1 MKNFILLCVACSL
14 ATLLSAQQPGTL
26 DVSFDLDGKVTS
38 DFTSNAE
45 LAYTMKILNSG
56 RILVAGQAKPGA
68 NFDMV
73 LTAYNSSGKVDSTF
87 GINGKTFTDLGNNEL
102 AADMLIQPDGKILLI
117 GNTTAAN
124 NSNGKWMVSRYSA
137 SGFPDSTFGTNGSV
151 TLDFNPAMVERANA
165 GALQADGKLLV
176 IGYSAMQGYNNTL
189 ARFTTS
195 GSLDSTFGVN
205 GVLVYPLGPFEDYG
219 SDIEVQSDG
228 KYVIGGLRMYGGGY
242 NFALARLYSNGGTDS
257 SFGINGFIETDFG
270 FNDDDLIGA
279 IYLHGNNIT
288 AVGSSGYNGDTDPAI
303 ARYTANGLP
312 DSSFGVNGKLT
323 THVGVG
329 YGHLTSAVIQ
339 PDGKLLATGY
349 ARNPLNDDFVLLR
362 YNVDGTL
369 DNSFNSTGL
378 VTTAFF
384 SSEDQA
390 YNIQLQPD
398 GKAVMAGATF
408 NGTSSDIALARY
420 YTGIVIAACSAD
432 TTTITQNIC
441 SGQSFVFN
449 GQQFV
454 TAGIYYDTLA
464 NAGGCD
470 SLIILHLSVNN
481 SAAAITVNG
490 SASVCEGDSILLSAS
505 AADSYLWSSGETST
519 GIYVH
524 QSGIYTVTT
533 TDANSCTAS
542 SAPVTIQVYP
552 LPAVPVISQ
561 SADTLYSST
570 ALHYQWYFNGT
581 LLLDDTLPSIALTSN
596 GQYNVVVTDSNGCSN
611 TSNLFAVS
619 GLGILALES
628 ALFIISPN
636 PAHEV
641 VTISSTNRP
650 ITKAELFDY
659 TGKLVQQQNCP
670 SCGLYTFDVKD
681 LSAGTYY
688 VKVVID
694 ERLYG
699 MTFIKQ

>member
-1 MKNFILLCVACSL
+1 MKNFILLCVACSFV
-14 ATLLSAQQPGTL
+14 ALLSAQQPGTL

-45 LAYTMKILNSG
+45 LAYTMKILSTG
-56 RILVAGQAKPGA
+56 RILVAGQAKPGGT
-68 NFDMV
+68 FDVV
-73 LTAYNSSGKVDSTF
+73 LAAYTPSGKVDSTF
-87 GINGKTFTDLGNNEL
+87 GVNGKTFTDLGNNEL
-102 AADMLIQPDGKILLI
+102 AAEMLIQPDGKFLLI
-117 GNTTAAN
+117 GNTTTAN
-124 NSNGKWMVSRYSA
+124 NSNGKWMVSRYSS

-189 ARFTTS
+189 ARFTST

-219 SDIEVQSDG
+219 SDIEIQSDG
-228 KYVIGGLRMYGGGY
+228 KYVTGGLRMYGGGY
-242 NFALARLYSNGGTDS
+242 NFALARLNPNGSTDS

-270 FNDDDLIGA
+270 FNDDDLISA
-279 IYLHGNNIT
+279 IYLHGNKIT

-312 DSSFGVNGKLT
+312 DSSFGVNGRLT

-339 PDGKLLATGY
+339 PDGKLLTTGY
-349 ARNPLNDDFVLLR
+349 ARNPLNDDFILLR

-390 YNIQLQPD
+390 HNIQLQPD
-398 GKAVMAGATF
+398 GKAVVAGATF

-420 YTGIVIAACSAD
+420 YTGITVVSCSAD
-432 TTTITQNIC
+432 TSTITQSIC
-441 SGQSFVFN
+441 NGQGFVFN
-449 GQQFV
+449 GQQLAA
-454 TAGIYYDTLA
+454 AGIYFDTLT
-464 NAGGCD
+464 NTSGCD
-470 SLIILHLSVNN
+470 SLIILYLSVNN
-481 SAAAITVNG
+481 SAAVITVNG
-490 SASVCEGDSILLSAS
+490 TTTVCEGDSVMLSAN
-505 AADSYLWSSGETST
+505 AANSYLWSSGETAAS
-519 GIYVH
+519 IYAH
-524 QSGIYTVTT
+524 QSGTYMVTT

-561 SADTLYSST
+561 NADTLYSST
-570 ALHYQWYFNGT
+570 ALHYQWHFDGAP
-581 LLLDDTLPSIALTSN
+581 LLDDTLPSIVLTSN
-596 GQYNVVVTDSNGCSN
+596 GQYNVAVTDSNGCSN
-611 TSNLFAVS
+611 TSNVFTVS
-619 GLGILALES
+619 GLGISSSEGAS
-628 ALFIISPN
+628 FIVSPN
-636 PAHEV
+636 PTQEV
-641 VTISSTNRP
+641 VTISPVNGP
-650 ITKAELFDY
+650 ITKAEIFDG
-659 TGKLVQQQNCP
+659 TGKLILQQNC
-670 SCGLYTFDVKD
+670 SACRLYKFDVKD

-688 VKVVID
+688 VKVVIG
-694 ERLYG
+694 EQPYG